1 MSNGGPGS
9 DWNERFAVGEYLRD
23 PKPSPVSCVYES
35 VTLDGR
41 TLDATPSTDQN
52 TPPFEDAGYDAD
64 ALDVSRGG
72 PAMVRAQV
80 TEREMPAERSAG
92 RQRATVRLF
101 ARRSSGPAQSYSAR
115 PDGTELTAT
124 DG

>member
-1 MSNGGPGS
+1 MSDEGLGN
-9 DWNERFAVGEYLRD
+9 DWDERFAASEYLRD
-23 PKPSPVSCVYES
+23 PEQSPVSWVYES
-35 VTLDGR
+35 VVAGGCAPG
-41 TLDATPSTDQN
+41 ATTGPDRNAVSLAN
-52 TPPFEDAGYDAD
+52 AGYDTN
-64 ALDVSRGG
+64 ALDASRGG
-72 PAMVRAQV
+72 PAMVREQV